1 MTVRGTVFLLMVAL
15 ATPGAADMPPDMAEI
30 RRFAPIVWPAQNV
43 PAYPMLPRP
52 FAFDGIDNNCD
63 GLIDLED
70 PAEVEREVPIEEMAR
85 LLTEAR
91 FRAAVDPKKR
101 EEWDCTPGAW
111 RAFGRAWMPDVGAP
125 DTPGP
130 AKEPVW
136 WFGPQPIAIFG
147 ADMTLP
153 PSWSLCIDI
162 GRRHAGK
169 VSGTMN
175 MAGNL
180 GSFVTGLAFPY
191 LRQWTGSTTPFF
203 LVGAG
208 LNVLA
213 ILAWAV
219 TRPEVAVDASGQAPA
234 DTTRP
239 VAADSEQAYTDG
251 TIAVDMDPLSLHL
264 PHPRHGGGGDR
275 GAASVAQSRSAV
287 LKSRV
292 LRRQVLGDE
301 EDGAGRGSRADEVA
315 SGA

>member
-1 MTVRGTVFLLMVAL
+1 MTFLSV
-15 ATPGAADMPPDMAEI
+15 
-30 RRFAPIVWPAQNV
+30 
-43 PAYPMLPRP
+43 
-52 FAFDGIDNNCD
+52 
-63 GLIDLED
+63 
-70 PAEVEREVPIEEMAR
+70 
-85 LLTEAR
+85 
-91 FRAAVDPKKR
+91 
-101 EEWDCTPGAW
+101 
-111 RAFGRAWMPDVGAP
+111 
-125 DTPGP
+125 
-130 AKEPVW
+130 
-136 WFGPQPIAIFG
+136 AIFG

-234 DTTRP
+234 VTTRP
-239 VAADSEQAYTDG
+239 VAADS
-251 TIAVDMDPLSLHL
+251 
-264 PHPRHGGGGDR
+264 
-275 GAASVAQSRSAV
+275 
-287 LKSRV
+287 
-292 LRRQVLGDE
+292 
-301 EDGAGRGSRADEVA
+301 
-315 SGA
+315 